1 MQRLSSALPRGGT
14 LSVDQWRRR
23 QRILVIALALHV
35 PVLAV
40 VGLVG
45 GSDPVHVALELLGV
59 VAAVVLATRSSL
71 SPRLREGIVAV
82 ALLGCSAILI
92 HMLGGMT
99 EGHFHFFVVLPLVAL
114 YQRWTPLLL
123 AIGFVVIHHVGMALV
138 APELLYNTD
147 IAQQNPMTFVFV
159 HAAFVLLA
167 LAVLVAFWKAAEDA
181 VLATERAN
189 QARAAAAQRDLAG
202 RKAVQQRTSEQV
214 ADLLSAT
221 QTADGHMRQIAD
233 IVHALQER
241 SGNVTTEAEASAQV
255 ADGSTSTAENGARI
269 AEQLLRSTDEI
280 GRIVGFIEDVADR
293 TNLLALNATIEAARA
308 GEAGAGFRVVATE
321 VKELARQTEQAT
333 TDIGQRID
341 RLTQD
346 STQAAEVL
354 EELRTVLADIA
365 ERQHRIGAVAG
376 DQAEATGRML
386 RDVEAAGA
394 STTAITSGIGALGRT
409 VGVQDADQGER
420 PDDTT
425 MGPDGASTPAEPE
438 PSASDEPSDPAG
450 SRLAG
455 AAL

>member
-1 MQRLSSALPRGGT
+1 MRRLISALPRGGT
-14 LSVDQWRRR
+14 LLDDQWQRR
-23 QRILVIALALHV
+23 QRILAIALALHV

-45 GSDPVHVALELLGV
+45 GSDPAQVVFELLGV
-59 VAAVVLATRSSL
+59 VAAIVLASRSSL
-71 SPRLREGIVAV
+71 SPRLREVIVAL

-114 YQRWTPLLL
+114 YQRWAPLLV
-123 AIGFVVIHHVGMALV
+123 AIGFVVVHHVGMALT
-138 APELLYNTD
+138 APELLYNTA
-147 IAQQNPMTFVFV
+147 IAQARPMTFVFV

-189 QARAAAAQRDLAG
+189 QARAATAQRDLAA
-202 RKAVQQRTSEQV
+202 REAVQQRTSEQV
-214 ADLLSAT
+214 TDLLSAT
-221 QTADGHMRQIAD
+221 ETADAHMRQIAEL
-233 IVHALQER
+233 VHTLQER
-241 SGNVTTEAEASAQV
+241 SGNVTAEADASANV
-255 ADGSTSTAENGARI
+255 ADNSTSTAEDGARI
-269 AEQLLRSTDEI
+269 AEQLLDSTGEI

-376 DQAEATGRML
+376 DQAEATSRML
-386 RDVEAAGA
+386 HDVEAAGA
-394 STTAITSGIGALGRT
+394 STTAITSGIGDLSRT
-409 VGVQDADQGER
+409 VGIQDADAGEGAIDATAAS
-420 PDDTT
+420 DDE
-425 MGPDGASTPAEPE
+425 STPTDPVAGAVE
-438 PSASDEPSDPAG
+438 APSDPAG